1 MNKLILH
8 TLSILF
14 LFFSSVH
21 SAEEK
26 FSNTPEMNDSKL
38 ACNTFFEKII
48 KSDDNTV
55 RDLYTTITYEVF
67 GFWFKS
73 VLDKK
78 TVFLK

>member
-26 FSNTPEMNDSKL
+26 FTNTSEMNDSKL
-38 ACNTFFEKII
+38 ACNAFFEKIT
-48 KSDDNTV
+48 KSDDNKL
-55 RDLYTTITYEVF
+55 RDLYTTKFSYKV
-67 GFWFKS
+67 
-73 VLDKK
+73 
-78 TVFLK
+78 